1 MVEGR
6 VVSPRALGSVPET
19 DGYRYGR
26 ISPCRHPHATSKKV
40 APISNFI
47 DLDRRFREL
56 TDKEREEPSMLAS
69 VLHSEDVLGGD
80 RWERLLQSQRVVILA
95 EAGAGKT
102 KEMEAQAARL
112 KDDGEAAFFIP
123 IEELD
128 KLGLEVVLAADP
140 TAERLFADWKAEP
153 GRVGYFFIDAVD
165 ELKLTD
171 GKLSTALTRLAAAL
185 GDTQE
190 RARVFVSC
198 RPSDWR
204 PVLDLE
210 TFRGKLPAGS
220 PTVAEAEEDEG
231 EDAFLAPFRKEA
243 DGSTATIAKDEAPR
257 ERCVLLMPLGKRQIE
272 TFASARGTVDV
283 PRFMEELRR
292 RDAWPFAR
300 RPLDLEGL
308 LDVWEA
314 SGKLGSRREQHEA
327 DIGRGLKDHPDRRD
341 QALLSHAQAVEGVE
355 RLALAMLLAR
365 TRTIRSPEHAMQQ
378 GSDQHALSAEEILD
392 DWSPKQVQA
401 LLRRGIFDPA
411 TYGRVRFHHR
421 SVQEFLAAR
430 RLVKL
435 RELGMPEREVRKL
448 LFAEKY
454 GDEVLIPSMR
464 PVAAWLACGD
474 RHIAS
479 TILKREPETL
489 ILQGDPESL
498 PDQTRNDLVRAYVNA
513 YSGGGWRGLDMPIDE
528 LRRLAHPDLASV
540 IRECWQQPHQN
551 DEVWEFLLKLIWL
564 GEIRACSDLAH
575 GALLDSKRGDYAR
588 VLAGR
593 ALLETGDK
601 KLLRAAADAMLS
613 AKPVWPARLIQGVA
627 SQMYPDTLTSAEFE
641 KLLRD
646 TPEPKRTVGGFSW
659 HLLQRVADLDPH
671 ARSTTSLRKGV
682 QKLLWNG
689 RKASD
694 HWNSTSSYGYLAP
707 ALAKLASRQIM
718 AGLTDKETIK
728 AAVIASQF
736 EDEMSSTRDE
746 LKALRAWLDERPELR
761 EAIFW
766 AEIEIVQKLK
776 PEKDPWNHVYRATE
790 RSLIGG
796 PQPRDRQWLLKSLSK
811 KKSASVRKVAFEGI
825 LWTGRVAELPELDSI
840 RTLVAAD
847 ADLSNT
853 LNQRTAPRQEGPQEK
868 RWREQDEKR
877 KADEESKRAEV
888 EKGWKDWF
896 AELIAD
902 PDGAFAGKKKKEK
915 TRWNLFR
922 WVTFQRRDD
931 DGSSR
936 LARSGWGRVRRVV
949 NDEIG
954 DRFEAAMREVWRT
967 RKPPLHSARKAGGHN
982 TIFGTQG
989 YALTGLL
996 IEAASASDWATK
1008 LSKKEARAAAE
1019 WSTLE
1024 LNGFPE
1030 WLPTLWDAYPA
1041 VVAAVFEKEI
1051 TFELA
1056 DPATR
1061 EHTHVVNGLRY
1072 GAASLRERAAP
1083 LFLAKLKA
1091 WPPLPKDKKKQ
1102 ASYLKNLE
1110 DVLAILSADPASSNE
1125 VLRISAQRFAGSPG
1139 GAASGLWLKAVASI
1153 DLRRATN
1160 LVRAALA
1167 KLSGDKRRLTAV
1179 AWFGTLFGDRG
1190 FRGDA
1195 VSLEGDVDLL
1205 LDLTKLAYECIRRED
1220 DHHHD
1225 GVYSPDARDEAESAR
1240 NRLLGA
1246 VIGKPGPEAHAA
1258 LLTLAGEP
1266 LFAHMADRLRKYAR
1280 ERASAD
1286 SDLAGMTEAEVR
1298 QWERTF
1304 AVPPRTRDELYRAM
1318 FDRLEDIEH
1327 DVLHHDFND
1336 RSLLEAIKLE
1346 EEMQPVLARR
1356 FEDSAAKHYT
1366 VAREEVVAGRKETD
1380 IRLVVSQTLK
1390 AVTEIKIGDR
1400 YSVNELLDALESQ
1413 LLGQYLRHSSCAAGC
1428 LLVTYAG
1435 RKSFEHPI
1443 TGAPLAFAEV
1453 IDLLSARA
1461 AELEAASKG
1470 RVRLGV
1476 FGLDLTDPLK
1486 RGVAKKKG
1494 PTKAKGPRAGK

>member
-1 MVEGR
+1 M
-6 VVSPRALGSVPET
+6 
-19 DGYRYGR
+19 
-26 ISPCRHPHATSKKV
+26 AT
-40 APISNFI
+40 ISNFI

-56 TDKEREEPSMLAS
+56 NDEEREEPNMLAAF
-69 VLHSEDVLGGD
+69 HSEDMLGGD
-80 RWERLLQSQRVVILA
+80 RWEQLLQSQRVVILA

-102 KEMEAQAARL
+102 REMEAQTARL
-112 KDDGEAAFFIP
+112 KEVGEAAFFVP

-140 TAERLFADWKAEP
+140 SAERLFADWKAEP

-171 GKLSTALTRLAAAL
+171 GKLSTALTRLAGAL

-190 RARVFVSC
+190 RARVYVSC

-204 PVLDLE
+204 PVLDLD
-210 TFRGKLPAGS
+210 TFRSKLPAGS
-220 PTVAEAEEDEG
+220 PTVAEADEDAG
-231 EDAFLAPFRKEA
+231 EDAFLAPFRKESEDSA
-243 DGSTATIAKDEAPR
+243 AKFTKDEAPR

-272 TFASARGTVDV
+272 AFAKARGASDV
-283 PRFMEELRR
+283 PGFMEEVRR

-314 SGKLGSRREQHEA
+314 SRKLGTRREQHEA

-341 QALLSHAQAVEGVE
+341 QGLLSHAQAVEGVE

-365 TRTIRSPEHAMQQ
+365 TRTIRSPEHAIQG
-378 GSDQHALSAEEILD
+378 GSDRHALSAEEILD
-392 DWSPKQVQA
+392 DWSPKQIQA

-430 RLVKL
+430 RVVKL
-435 RELGMPEREVRKL
+435 RELGIPEREVRNL

-454 GDEVLIPSMR
+454 GDEILIPSMR
-464 PVAAWLACGD
+464 PVAAWLACDD
-474 RHIAS
+474 RHISSAV
-479 TILKREPETL
+479 LKREPETL
-489 ILQGDPESL
+489 ILHGDPESL
-498 PDQTRNDLVRAYVNA
+498 SEQTRNDLVRAYVNA

-528 LRRLAHPDLASV
+528 IRRLAHPDLAGV
-540 IRECWQQPHQN
+540 IRKCWQQPHQN
-551 DEVWEFLLKLIWL
+551 DEVWDFLLKLIWL
-564 GEIRACSDLAH
+564 GEISSCCDLAYD
-575 GALLDSKRGDYAR
+575 ALLDPSKGDYTR
-588 VLAGR
+588 VIAGR
-593 ALLETGDK
+593 ALLEAADK
-601 KLLRAAADAMLS
+601 KRLKDAADTMLS

-627 SQMYPDTLTSAEFE
+627 SEMYPDTLTSAEFE

-659 HLLQRVADLDPH
+659 HLLQRVGDLDPH
-671 ARSTTSLRKGV
+671 ATSTTSLRKAV
-682 QKLLWNG
+682 QKLLWKG
-689 RKASD
+689 RKTGD
-694 HWNSTSSYGYLAP
+694 GWNPTSSHGYLAP
-707 ALAKLASRQIM
+707 ALAKLAARQIM
-718 AGLTDKETIK
+718 AGLKDTETIK
-728 AAVIASQF
+728 AAVISSHF
-736 EDEMSSTRDE
+736 GDEVSSTRDE
-746 LKALRAWLDERPELR
+746 LKALRDWLEGRRELR
-761 EAIFW
+761 ESIFW
-766 AEIEIVQKLK
+766 AEIEFVQKLK

-796 PQPRDRQWLLKSLSK
+796 PKPQDRQWLLKSLSK
-811 KKSASVRKVAFEGI
+811 TKSAKVRKIAFEGI
-825 LWTGRVAELPELDSI
+825 LWTGRVAELPELGSI
-840 RTLVAAD
+840 RMLVADD
-847 ADLSNT
+847 AELSAT
-853 LNQRTAPRQEGPQEK
+853 LHQRTTPRLEDPREK

-877 KADEESKRAEV
+877 KAEEETKRAEV
-888 EKGWKDWF
+888 EKGWKEWF
-896 AELIAD
+896 AELIGD
-902 PDGAFAGKKKKEK
+902 PDGAFRGKKKKEK

-922 WVTFQRRDD
+922 WVTFQKRDD
-931 DGSSR
+931 DGGSR
-936 LARSGWGRVRRVV
+936 LARSGWGRVRRVLTV
-949 NDEIG
+949 EIG
-954 DRFEAAMREVWRT
+954 DRFEATMMEVWRT
-967 RKPPLHSARKAGGHN
+967 RKPPLHSTRKAGEHN

-989 YALTGLL
+989 FALTGLL
-996 IEAASASDWATK
+996 IEAASAPDWATK
-1008 LSKKEARAAAE
+1008 LSKKEVRVAAE

-1030 WLPTLWDAYPA
+1030 WLPALWDAHPA
-1041 VVAAVFEKEI
+1041 QVASVFEKEI

-1072 GAASLRERAAP
+1072 GPPSLRERAAP

-1091 WPPLPKDKKKQ
+1091 WPRFPQDRRKQ

-1110 DVLAILSADPASSNE
+1110 DVLAILSAHPASSDE
-1125 VLRISAQRFAGSPG
+1125 VLRIAGHRFAGAPG
-1139 GAASGLWLKAVASI
+1139 SAASGLWLKAVASI

-1160 LVRAALA
+1160 LMRAGLA
-1167 KLSGDKRRLTAV
+1167 KLSHDKRRLTGV

-1195 VSLEGDVDLL
+1195 VSLEGDADLL
-1205 LDLTKLAYECIRRED
+1205 LDLTRLAYECVRRED
-1220 DHHHD
+1220 DHRHD

-1246 VIGKPGPEAHAA
+1246 VMGKPGPEAHAA
-1258 LLTLAGEP
+1258 LLTLAREP

-1286 SDLAGMTEAEVR
+1286 SDPPGMTEAEVR
-1298 QWERTF
+1298 HWERTF
-1304 AVPPRTRDELYRAM
+1304 ALSPRTRDELYRAM

-1327 DVLHHDFND
+1327 DVLHHDFNS

-1346 EEMQPVLARR
+1346 EEMQPILARK
-1356 FEDSAAKHYT
+1356 FEDLAARHYT
-1366 VAREEVVAGRKETD
+1366 VAREEVVAGKKETD

-1390 AVTEIKIGDR
+1390 AVAEIKIGDR
-1400 YSVNELLDALESQ
+1400 YSVNDLLNALESQ

-1428 LLVTYAG
+1428 LLITYAG
-1435 RKSFEHPI
+1435 RKSFEHPV
-1443 TGAPLAFAEV
+1443 TCTPLTFAEV
-1453 IDLLSARA
+1453 INLLSARA
-1461 AELEAASKG
+1461 AELEIASKG

-1486 RGVAKKKG
+1486 RGVGEKKSL
-1494 PTKAKGPRAGK
+1494 PKAKGTRAPK